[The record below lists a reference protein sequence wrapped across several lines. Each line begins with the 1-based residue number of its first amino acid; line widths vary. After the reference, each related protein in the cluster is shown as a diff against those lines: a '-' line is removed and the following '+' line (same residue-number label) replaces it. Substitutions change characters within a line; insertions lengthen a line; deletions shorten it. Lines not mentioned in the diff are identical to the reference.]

1 MQRLL
6 FIIMQISL
14 LITMLM
20 SWCPPVKVVEG
31 LRPGVYPRF
40 FLPVFNHVS
49 SVTEFF
55 IFLLYQFTSSA
66 SQQSLKCHIFLKFHH
81 SFLTFHYK
89 CLVQNPISLISK
101 ASLFFIVL
109 FRFVLCFPSS
119 LQQLFVLNCPLS
131 EQLCS
136 KMANMEIKLVELL
149 Q

>member
-55 IFLLYQFTSSA
+55 IFFFYFFIQFTSSA
-66 SQQSLKCHIFLKFHH
+66 SQPSLKCHIFLKFHH

-101 ASLFFIVL
+101 ASLFYRSFPFHSL
-109 FRFVLCFPSS
+109 FSFVAAAA
-119 LQQLFVLNCPLS
+119 V
-131 EQLCS
+131 CS
-136 KMANMEIKLVELL
+136 KLPSLRAVVL
-149 Q
+149 QDGKYGNKTR

>member
-6 FIIMQISL
+6 FIIMQMSL

-55 IFLLYQFTSSA
+55 FLLYQFTSSA
-66 SQQSLKCHIFLKFHH
+66 SQQSFKCHIFLKFHH

-89 CLVQNPISLISK
+89 CLVQSLISLISK
-101 ASLFFIVL
+101 ASLFFFYCSFPFRSL
-109 FRFVLCFPSS
+109 FSV
-119 LQQLFVLNCPLS
+119 VAAAAV
-131 EQLCS
+131 CS
-136 KMANMEIKLVELL
+136 KLPSLRAVVL
-149 Q
+149 QDGKYGNKTC